1 MTRTK
6 LACTALTLTLGALLA
21 YPQPASADMNF
32 SPAVGIAIDAERA
45 LRDDKPEKSIELGE
59 KALKSMDLSP
69 NYSAYVLNN
78 LCIAYAQMTRFE
90 MAIDTCNKA
99 LRFDSDDWRFLNNR
113 ANAFLG
119 MGDPDAAITDYEA
132 ALEDR
137 PDNQILKDNLTVAKK
152 YKQYGSVPLS
162 FSQRRMRL

>member
-1 MTRTK
+1 M
-6 LACTALTLTLGALLA
+6 
-21 YPQPASADMNF
+21 
-32 SPAVGIAIDAERA
+32 
-45 LRDDKPEKSIELGE
+45 
-59 KALKSMDLSP
+59 
-69 NYSAYVLNN
+69 
-78 LCIAYAQMTRFE
+78 CIAYAQMTRFE